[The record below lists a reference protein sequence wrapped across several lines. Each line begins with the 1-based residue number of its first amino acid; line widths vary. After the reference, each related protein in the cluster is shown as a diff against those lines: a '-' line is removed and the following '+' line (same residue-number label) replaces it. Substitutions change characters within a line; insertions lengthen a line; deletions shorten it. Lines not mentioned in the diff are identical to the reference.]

1 MSRKQTQ
8 FIELPNEVICCIFDF
23 LANIDILRAFA
34 QLNRRYDDVIRFYI
48 KQIDLT
54 DGWQGDRQQ
63 LEVIRKTIQILKID
77 QYYVHLL
84 GGEPGV
90 RESLKHNEKFSL
102 RSIVKR
108 FFTRSKNPTTTLECC
123 LDRRIPMV
131 DYQFPQLHSLL
142 LVNVNDWSKV
152 ASSMN
157 LKNLSVW
164 FHDDI
169 GEYDEEGRI
178 PPTVI
183 RFSTNAVIEPK
194 NFHTNLIDLSV
205 SVRTIVQLF
214 KTVEHTP
221 NLQCLRI
228 LFADFYDEYFC
239 NTSD

>member
-1 MSRKQTQ
+1 
-8 FIELPNEVICCIFDF
+8 
-23 LANIDILRAFA
+23 
-34 QLNRRYDDVIRFYI
+34 
-48 KQIDLT
+48 
-54 DGWQGDRQQ
+54 
-63 LEVIRKTIQILKID
+63 
-77 QYYVHLL
+77 L

-90 RESLKHNEKFSL
+90 RESLKHNEKFPL

-108 FFTRSKNPTTTLECC
+108 FFIRSKNPTTTLECC

-205 SVRTIVQLF
+205 SVRTIAQLF
-214 KTVEHTP
+214 KIVEHTP
-221 NLQCLRI
+221 NLQRLRI
-228 LFADFYDEYFC
+228 LFANFYDEYFC
-239 NTSD
+239 NTSDECRFLEAETTNFCCLNNLNRFSFSTKQTYDKSCNERLPLDQIHVFIDRCCPNKTIL